1 MRLGAPPA
9 GTRPPQGPPSWRPST
24 TSPSRP
30 NSPMSSRQQTALFI
44 GGTSAFA
51 LAVAVV
57 VVIIWGLLTHGF
69 RDMRS
74 YNMGYDMGN
83 RDKHGEYT
91 AHSGYRV
98 GCDGSFA
105 IAWDPRG
112 NAGLILD
119 DFRAGCRDGEK

>member
-9 GTRPPQGPPSWRPST
+9 GSSLPQGPPSWTPNTTPPS
-24 TSPSRP
+24 PP
-30 NSPMSSRQQTALFI
+30 NSSKSSRQAAWFI
-44 GGTSAFA
+44 AGTSAFA
-51 LAVAVV
+51 LAVAVAV
-57 VVIIWGLLTHGF
+57 AIIWGLLTHGF

-98 GCDGSFA
+98 GCDG
-105 IAWDPRG
+105 R
-112 NAGLILD
+112 
-119 DFRAGCRDGEK
+119 